1 MMVEEVKKIQELIK
15 SGNLDDAIEIAEKS
29 FKKTKDERIYNLYGI
44 ALFKKGYFE
53 KASEVFGEL
62 YSKHPENLNLFLN
75 LARSLLEAGKI
86 EEAERTLREGAML
99 FYENEKVMELLN
111 ECEKRKKEK
120 EETKKAEPKEEIKEE
135 IEEMPKEEI
144 EEVKEEKKAEPE
156 TIEEI
161 EEKIEEIKE
170 ELEGLAEKPQ
180 EKEIEEKIKE
190 KFREREDEEIYEI
203 GELKDYGLLKRGRFL
218 DISLK
223 GESEI
228 ILRETFIIF
237 ISGSYKILPL
247 KKVRNW
253 KTEKDLFGGKNHKFI
268 KIRGTNCEISVNAE
282 YISGF
287 ELQEEERA
295 FILEPFLVGFDPSFK
310 YNSREVN
317 KKVEIVELS
326 GKGKIFIFTHGKKA
340 VVKSLSGDTK
350 VTASNLIGAIG
361 DLRIS
366 FSLDSFDIRGTG
378 KVILRI

>member
-1 MMVEEVKKIQELIK
+1 MSEQVKKIQELIK
-15 SGNLDDAIEIAEKS
+15 TGNLDTAIEIAEKS
-29 FKKTKDERIYNLYGI
+29 FKETKDERIYNLYGI

-53 KASEVFGEL
+53 KASDVFKEL
-62 YSKHPENLNLFLN
+62 YSKHPENLSLFLN
-75 LARSLLEAGKI
+75 FARSLLEAGKI

-99 FYENEKVMELLN
+99 FFENEKIMELLN

-120 EETKKAEPKEEIKEE
+120 EETKKAEPKEEKKEAEE
-135 IEEMPKEEI
+135 IPKEEI

-156 TIEEI
+156 TVEEI

-170 ELEGLAEKPQ
+170 ELEGLGEKPQ
-180 EKEIEEKIKE
+180 EREIEEKIKE
-190 KFREREDEEIYEI
+190 KAREKEEEEIYEI

-237 ISGSYKILPL
+237 ISGSYKIFPL
-247 KKVRNW
+247 KKIRNW
-253 KTEKDLFGGKNHKFI
+253 KTEKDLFGGKNHKFV
-268 KIRGTNCEISVNAE
+268 KIRGINCEISVNAE

-295 FILEPFLVGFDPSFK
+295 FILEPFLIGFDSSFK

-317 KKVEIVELS
+317 KKIEIVELS

-340 VVKSLSGDTK
+340 VVKPLSGDTK
-350 VTASNLIGAIG
+350 ITVSNFIGAIG
-361 DLRIS
+361 DLKIS
-366 FSLDSFDIRGTG
+366 FSSDSFEIKGTG